1 MKLSYDSIAVK
12 LGGKQIL
19 RSVSLATRPGEIVG
33 IVGANGC
40 GKSTLIK
47 TTFGAV
53 QKQQGTISLD
63 GKPVT
68 AYSPRELASILGYV
82 GQDSECTFDFTVR
95 EVVSMGLFARKNP
108 KSRLF
113 RLPWRN
119 WGLPRWQSGIF
130 KACPAA
136 SGRWCS
142 LPVPLPRGRTP

>member
-12 LGGKQIL
+12 LGEKQIL

-82 GQDSECTFDFTVR
+82 GQDSECPFDFTVR

-108 KSRLF
+108 KNGKQIVQPL
-113 RLPWRN
+113 WR
-119 WGLPRWQSGIF
+119 SGIF